1 MSTHR
6 IGEILYPTDLS
17 EAADHALDH
26 VGLLARRF
34 LARVVLYH
42 AVARPDP
49 AQPHWAFDHGEGVW
63 SRIEREARDA
73 LLERAR
79 RLEVPHEVI
88 VERAPDARRALLLQI
103 QARRP
108 DLTVLGRHPRSRG
121 GRALVGSATDE
132 MLKHPAH
139 PLLCVRHEHEARP
152 YRRILVPTDLDLPSK
167 LSFPVVAC
175 IARAFE
181 AEVLLVHVAGG
192 LSSPPREVPTES
204 SLLRA
209 ARRDMAGVEVAARV
223 VDGTVSS
230 AILETARLE
239 QSDLIAMA
247 TRGRHNVPD
256 LILGSQTERVL
267 RTAPCPLL
275 VA

>member
-17 EAADHALDH
+17 EAADRALDH

-42 AVARPDP
+42 AVAKPDP

-73 LLERAR
+73 LTERAR
-79 RLEVPHEVI
+79 RLEAPHEVI
-88 VERAPDARRALLLQI
+88 VERAPDARRALLHQI
-103 QARRP
+103 QVRRP
-108 DLTVLGRHPRSRG
+108 DLTVLCRHARSRG
-121 GRALVGSATDE
+121 GRAVVGSATDE
-132 MLKHPAH
+132 ILKHPAT
-139 PLLCVRHEHEARP
+139 PLLCVHPEDEARP
-152 YRRILVPTDLDLPSK
+152 YRRILVPTDLDLPSR

-175 IARAFE
+175 FARAFE

-192 LSSPPREVPTES
+192 LSSSREVPTES

-209 ARRDMAGVEVAARV
+209 ARRDMTGVTLTARV
-223 VDGTVSS
+223 VDGAVGP
-230 AILETARLE
+230 AILEPVRLE
-239 QSDLIAMA
+239 QPDLIAMA

-267 RTAPCPLL
+267 RNAPCPLL